1 MKWIVLFIAF
11 WTTQAGN
18 AQIPASWEG
27 RYQGVL
33 VSTNFQGKEMRY
45 AMSLIVSK
53 IADSSW
59 TWTIIY
65 GEDSLKQEREY
76 LLILN
81 EKGQFAIDEQNSIRL
96 SSHLIDNRFVC
107 VFEVQ
112 GNLIHTVYRFE
123 QDTVKFELTSS
134 SGAYETGNT
143 VQENND
149 TIPLVVSYRTVA
161 FQQAELTKV
170 KQIK

>member
-1 MKWIVLFIAF
+1 MKWIVFFIAI

-27 RYQGVL
+27 RYQGTL

-53 IADSSW
+53 MADSSW

-76 LLILN
+76 LLVLN
-81 EKGQFAIDEQNSIRL
+81 EKGQFAIDEQNSILL
-96 SSHLIDNRFVC
+96 SSHLIGNRFFS

-123 QDTVKFELTSS
+123 QEAVKFELTSS

-161 FQQAELTKV
+161 YQKAVLTKV